1 VSIEAYDYGKQD
13 GAAEERARII
23 KLLEPLFDKAENA
36 ETRRLLTKA
45 IALIEEKN
53 NLGNSR

>member
-1 VSIEAYDYGKQD
+1 MSIEAYDYGKQD
-13 GAAEERARII
+13 GAAEERVRIV

-36 ETRRLLTKA
+36 ETRRLLTTA